1 MTRMRYTTP
10 AGSQGEPCMRPTAGP
25 DAHRV
30 ERRRG
35 DPDGSDGGR
44 CGMTIVAVFD
54 IALLAT
60 LPGRTIEPA
69 AMDRHGAVRS
79 GPLTLYGRSP
89 FAHAICVQPRE
100 GERKP
105 FTVGLVRVRTRPT
118 KATLELC
125 DRLSNPLIEVDA
137 AVRGSRP
144 DVVCDL
150 GYGVA
155 PHDVIDEGAAPV
167 PIPDYRVLWPGKPT
181 TNTVWTA
188 VEGYTWFEA
197 FSEEGCATGIACT
210 PAPHLRSERKTEDG
224 RRKER

>member
-1 MTRMRYTTP
+1 
-10 AGSQGEPCMRPTAGP
+10 
-25 DAHRV
+25 
-30 ERRRG
+30 
-35 DPDGSDGGR
+35 
-44 CGMTIVAVFD
+44 MTIVAFFD

-69 AMDRHGAVRS
+69 ATDRHGTVRS

-89 FAHAICVQPRE
+89 FAHAICVQPHE

-105 FTVGLVRVRTRPT
+105 FTVGLVRVRTRPM

-137 AVRGSRP
+137 VVHKDCP
-144 DVVCDL
+144 DAVCDL
-150 GYGVA
+150 GYGIA
-155 PHDVIDEGAAPV
+155 PGTVIDEGT
-167 PIPDYRVLWPGKPT
+167 PIPDYSVLWPGKPT

-188 VEGYTWFEA
+188 VEDYTWFEA

-210 PAPHLRSERKTEDG
+210 PAPHLQSKRKTID
-224 RRKER
+224 ERSDR